1 MDDREQMIGD
11 YFIQKVSSVHE
22 FIRRSRRSIDED
34 ERGSLRLKEQNEGEK
49 MQGICG
55 EWQGMWPT

>member
-1 MDDREQMIGD
+1 MKSVDDREQMIGD

-49 MQGICG
+49 M
-55 EWQGMWPT
+55 